1 MDKFFT
7 DVFVMADDARLRD
20 ARLRLMKRLEVLI
33 LQLGDISEIV
43 APES

>member
-1 MDKFFT
+1 M
-7 DVFVMADDARLRD
+7 VDDPRLKQARLW
-20 ARLRLMKRLEVLI
+20 LMKKLERLI